1 MSNKCPVRNVAS
13 IHRNVRADYDIIMAR
28 WVGLGTSSGGN
39 NLVWIVFGVVLLA
52 SFGFVVRTIAKRLP
66 VTHTATR
73 TAQYN
78 RSPAEI
84 WLIVSDLSAQSEWR
98 PDLRSA
104 ERLPPRGARDVWLET
119 DNRGQTTT
127 LETVESTPYR
137 RLTRRI
143 SDEDLNYSGNWSLE
157 IGEFGEVTSIT
168 ITETGEISN
177 SLFRF
182 LNKYIV
188 GHGSGVDRYLTALGT
203 KLGID
208 VRITDG

>member
-1 MSNKCPVRNVAS
+1 M
-13 IHRNVRADYDIIMAR
+13 I
-28 WVGLGTSSGGN
+28 
-39 NLVWIVFGVVLLA
+39 WIVLGVALLA
-52 SFGFVVRTIAKRLP
+52 GFALLVQTIARRLP
-66 VTHTATR
+66 AAYTVTR

-84 WLIVSDLSAQSEWR
+84 WLIVSDLSAQPEWR

-104 ERLPPRGARDVWLET
+104 ERLPPRGARDVWIET

-127 LETVESTPYR
+127 LETVESTPHR
-137 RLTRRI
+137 RLVRRI
-143 SDEDLNYSGNWSLE
+143 SDDNLNYSGGWSLE

-168 ITETGEISN
+168 ITETGEINN

-182 LNKYIV
+182 LNKYVV
-188 GHGSGVDRYLTALGT
+188 GHRSGVDRYLTDLGA

-208 VRITDG
+208 VTITDG